1 MLRGGRG
8 RGREGDEG
16 EPAKVAGSSS
26 GGGMCTQRPSPAAA
40 SPRPPTASYT
50 TTFSVCLLKAHQSLF
65 AGSCPSH
72 YSSFAGGPSEIFYF
86 AGRMKDI
93 QFPPGIKENEA
104 KYLVSSQR
112 DFLDSVCPLC
122 RRRETVALLV
132 GGVTSLSLSLA
143 AVITF
148 YLEPPPP
155 LSPSSF
161 PHSSAALLV

>member
-1 MLRGGRG
+1 MYTAPLARRRLAKAANGKLHHHLFRLFVESAPITV
-8 RGREGDEG
+8 RRELS
-16 EPAKVAGSSS
+16 EP
-26 GGGMCTQRPSPAAA
+26 
-40 SPRPPTASYT
+40 
-50 TTFSVCLLKAHQSLF
+50 LLLF
-65 AGSCPSH
+65 R
-72 YSSFAGGPSEIFYF
+72 GGPSEIFYF